1 MKPLQ
6 PVAEESVLKYG
17 NIMNFWKNLCDVVR
31 RELRI
36 IRQRPIYL
44 ISSVAVM
51 AFCSIFFLTLLRDGQ
66 PEDLPVGIVDY
77 DNSSVSRNFS
87 RQLDATQT
95 CDIVQFGSFSEA
107 REAMQ
112 AGRISAI
119 CVIPENMAADIQA
132 NRQPVF
138 TYYVNTLYFVS
149 GTFAYKTILTMVN
162 LTGGAVKREVLRA
175 KGVSDGAIMGR
186 IQPIAIDAHQIG
198 NSTANYSVY
207 LNNVLLPGMLEL
219 SIILVLVYSL
229 GAELKYGTSRHLM
242 QKAGGSMGT
251 AILGKL
257 IPYTLLFWAI
267 GIAMDLM
274 LYHWCR
280 FPLAGSIW
288 NMFLGTMVFVLAC
301 EAIALTI
308 IGLLP
313 VLRDAVSIAA
323 IYSVL
328 GFSLTGFTFPVEAME
343 PYIQG
348 LAAAFPLRHYYQFYI
363 QEAIFGSGLAGW
375 YMEIVHLLL
384 FLFVPLISI
393 RRLEKA
399 YVFQNFPKK

>member
-1 MKPLQ
+1 MTNNVQKVMMHFL
-6 PVAEESVLKYG
+6 
-17 NIMNFWKNLCDVVR
+17 KNLKNVVK
-31 RELRI
+31 REIRQM
-36 IRQRPIYL
+36 RQRPIYL

-51 AFCSIFFLTLLRDGQ
+51 AFCSVFFLTLLRDGQ
-66 PEDLPVGIVDY
+66 PQNLPVGIVDY
-77 DNSSVSRNFS
+77 DNSSVSRDFS
-87 RQLDATQT
+87 RQIDATQT
-95 CDIVQFGSFSEA
+95 CDIVHFNSFKEA

-112 AGRISAI
+112 TGKITAI
-119 CVIPENMAADIQA
+119 CVIPENMAEDIQA
-132 NRQPVF
+132 NRRPVF
-138 TYYVNTLYFVS
+138 TFYVNTLYFVS
-149 GTFAYKTILTMVN
+149 GTFAYKTVLTMAN

-175 KGVSDGAIMGR
+175 KGVNDDAIMGR
-186 IQPIAIDAHQIG
+186 IQPVKIDAHQIG
-198 NSTANYSVY
+198 NATANYSVY
-207 LNNVLLPGMLEL
+207 LNSVLLPGMLEL

-242 QKAGGSMGT
+242 EKAGGSMLT
-251 AILGKL
+251 AISGKL
-257 IPYTLLFWAI
+257 IPYTLLFWGI

-288 NMFLGTMVFVLAC
+288 NMFLGTMIFVLAC
-301 EAIALTI
+301 EAVALTI

-313 VLRDAVSIAA
+313 VLRDAISIAA

-348 LAAAFPLRHYYQFYI
+348 LAAAFPLRHYYLFYI
-363 QEAIFGSGLAGW
+363 SEAMHGTGFAGW
-375 YMEIVHLLL
+375 YMEAVHLLL

-399 YVFQNFPKK
+399 YVFQNFPRK

>member
-1 MKPLQ
+1 MDFL
-6 PVAEESVLKYG
+6 
-17 NIMNFWKNLCDVVR
+17 KNLRDVVR
-31 RELRI
+31 REVRI

-66 PEDLPVGIVDY
+66 PKDLPVGIVDY
-77 DNSSVSRNFS
+77 DNSSVSRNFT

-95 CDIVQFGSFSEA
+95 CNTVQFSSFKEA

-112 AGRISAI
+112 TGKVSAI
-119 CVIPENMAADIQA
+119 CVIPENMAEDIQS
-132 NRQPVF
+132 NRRPVF
-138 TYYVNTLYFVS
+138 TFYVNTLYFVS

-175 KGVSDGAIMGR
+175 RGANDAAIMGR
-186 IQPIAIDAHQIG
+186 IQPIKIDAHQIG

-207 LNNVLLPGMLEL
+207 LNNVLLPGILEL

-251 AILGKL
+251 ALLGKL
-257 IPYTLLFWAI
+257 IPYTLLFWSI
-267 GIAMDLM
+267 GILM
-274 LYHWCR
+274 NLLLYHWCK

-288 NMFLGTMVFVLAC
+288 NMFLGTMVFVLSC
-301 EAIALTI
+301 EAIAVTI

-313 VLRDAVSIAA
+313 VLRDAISIAA

-328 GFSLTGFTFPVEAME
+328 GFSLTGFTFPVEAMA

-348 LAAAFPLRHYYQFYI
+348 LAAAFPLRHYYMFYI
-363 QEAIFGSGLAGW
+363 QEAMYGTGFAGW
-375 YMEIVHLLL
+375 HMEIVHLLL
-384 FLFVPLISI
+384 FLFVPLISV

-399 YVFQNFPKK
+399 YVFQNFPRK